1 MGKSSTA
8 AGSVLHFDRE
18 LTLDVDDQNGLC
30 QEGEGNEM
38 KITFTD
44 SDDFADLSES
54 PTVRYSCHL
63 PDSRIA
69 TFPNQQLSNVVL
81 ALAEKHLIIC
91 TVNDFV
97 NKIAMIWS
105 KTL

>member
-1 MGKSSTA
+1 
-8 AGSVLHFDRE
+8 
-18 LTLDVDDQNGLC
+18 
-30 QEGEGNEM
+30 M

-69 TFPNQQLSNVVL
+69 TFPN
-81 ALAEKHLIIC
+81 
-91 TVNDFV
+91 
-97 NKIAMIWS
+97 
-105 KTL
+105 